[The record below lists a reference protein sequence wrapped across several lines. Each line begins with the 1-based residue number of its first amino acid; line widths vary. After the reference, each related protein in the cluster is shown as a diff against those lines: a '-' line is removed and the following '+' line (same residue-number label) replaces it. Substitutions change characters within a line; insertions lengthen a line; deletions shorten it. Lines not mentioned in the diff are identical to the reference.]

1 MEKKMKR
8 FHNVAKLM
16 RLRRIELGL
25 SQSQTAK
32 LIGFVR
38 GQFVSNVERA
48 LCSVPPKKIES
59 TAKVLQ
65 VDPSEIINAI
75 LEDERIFMH
84 QILSKD
90 KFAAMTE
97 KQHREIKLEEREL
110 VKCQKTT
117 QQIKPVL
124 YVVPEQKE
132 ETVTTTSTQE
142 KPIQNTPKKLGTL
155 SPLVEAA
162 INNFFTQN
170 L

>member
-1 MEKKMKR
+1 MKR

-16 RLRRIELGL
+16 RLKRMELGL

-59 TAKVLQ
+59 TARVLQ

-84 QILSKD
+84 QILSRD
-90 KFAAMTE
+90 EFAAMTE
-97 KQHREIKLEEREL
+97 KQHRKIKSEEREL
-110 VKCQKTT
+110 IKCQKTT
-117 QQIKPVL
+117 QQMNPAL

-132 ETVTTTSTQE
+132 EIATIISTPE
-142 KPIQNTPKKLGTL
+142 KPTQNTPIRLGTL
-155 SPLVEAA
+155 SPVVEAA

>member
-1 MEKKMKR
+1 MKR

-25 SQSQTAK
+25 SQSQAAK

-48 LCSVPPKKIES
+48 LCSVPPRKIES
-59 TAKVLQ
+59 TARVLQ

-90 KFAAMTE
+90 EFATITE
-97 KQHREIKLEEREL
+97 KQHRKIKSEEREL
-110 VKCQKTT
+110 IKCQKTT

-124 YVVPEQKE
+124 HVVPEQKE
-132 ETVTTTSTQE
+132 ETVTTTFTPE
-142 KPIQNTPKKLGTL
+142 KPIQNTPIRLGTL
-155 SPLVEAA
+155 SPAVEAA